1 MWPVNQTGRI
11 LSSNNITYSDTE
23 DKTINYNGKKTTFV
37 QMRWWD
43 IPWAGSS
50 LGSISNILIPF
61 YTRSAAGIDEAQQ
74 VFWYKATIQSI
85 IWRRKGGGSV
95 AGEIIRKI
103 SPAQLILSQQE
114 VPFGTDLHRSPL
126 LSRHLIVLDIL
137 IFPNTGLLIKTSR
150 TWQKK

>member
-1 MWPVNQTGRI
+1 M
-11 LSSNNITYSDTE
+11 
-23 DKTINYNGKKTTFV
+23 
-37 QMRWWD
+37 
-43 IPWAGSS
+43 
-50 LGSISNILIPF
+50 
-61 YTRSAAGIDEAQQ
+61 
-74 VFWYKATIQSI
+74 
-85 IWRRKGGGSV
+85 